1 MFAQVSNCNPKNHY
15 NVVTVFFSI
24 SESIVRIIW
33 TMEEYNH
40 HETHNHMII
49 VSILIAALTKFHPVK
64 IMDNVV
70 VVKWNS
76 ESFNNRA

>member
-1 MFAQVSNCNPKNHY
+1 
-15 NVVTVFFSI
+15 
-24 SESIVRIIW
+24 
-33 TMEEYNH
+33 MEEYNH
-40 HETHNHMII
+40 HETHNHMFI